1 MSPAYKTRIEAVRAK
16 RKADA
21 RLAILNDQLA
31 TLTGQ
36 LGILETARQ
45 QLEARVKTLEEKPN
59 PSPPTPPQPQGI

>member
-1 MSPAYKTRIEAVRAK
+1 MSPSYKARIEAVRAK

-59 PSPPTPPQPQGI
+59 PSHPTPPQP

>member
-1 MSPAYKTRIEAVRAK
+1 MSPAYKARIEAVRAK

-21 RLAILNDQLA
+21 RLAVLNDQLA

-45 QLEARVKTLEEKPN
+45 QLEARVKTLEEKPK
-59 PSPPTPPQPQGI
+59 PSPPQP